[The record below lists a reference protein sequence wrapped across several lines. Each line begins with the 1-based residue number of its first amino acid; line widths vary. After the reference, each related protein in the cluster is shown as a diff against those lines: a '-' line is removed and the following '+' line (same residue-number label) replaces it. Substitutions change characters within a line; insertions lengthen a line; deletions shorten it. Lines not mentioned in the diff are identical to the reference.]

1 MTGNKLS
8 VQMHFGGIDP
18 HIVPSQVEAIRAAQ
32 PGVDI
37 HVYDGADH
45 GFGCVARASF
55 HEPSFHLA
63 FDRTTAFLGAHLP
76 AV

>member
-1 MTGNKLS
+1 MNFSHLRLHRQFQS
-8 VQMHFGGIDP
+8 
-18 HIVPSQVEAIRAAQ
+18 Q

-45 GFGCVARASF
+45 GFGRDARASF

-63 FDRTTAFLGAHLP
+63 FDRTTAFLGAHLL